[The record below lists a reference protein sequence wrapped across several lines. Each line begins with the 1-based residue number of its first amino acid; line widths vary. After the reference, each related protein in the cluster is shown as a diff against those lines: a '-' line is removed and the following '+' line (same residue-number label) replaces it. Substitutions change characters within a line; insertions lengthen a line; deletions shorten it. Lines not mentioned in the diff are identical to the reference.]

1 MWEENNV
8 EKTEKDQ
15 CFVIMPIGELD
26 TYPKD
31 HFKQVYED
39 LLCPAIQEAG
49 YEPKRADDDKSS
61 SMIQVSIIRD
71 IIESPMAVCD
81 LSTRNPN
88 VLFELGV
95 RQAFDLPVVLV
106 QEKDTPRIFDIS
118 TINTVDYRKN
128 LIYREVIED
137 RKKIIDAIKETK
149 DNKKGINSIIKLLN
163 LGKAQINERNTLSEN
178 EETNLLLYSILNR
191 FDKWENIYASNYN
204 MKDNLTF
211 LEEKNNIE
219 SRRIIETLTNEFWE
233 MYKKYGEEEARRYIK
248 NIGAELLKNSDLTAR
263 YKKQVLSTLNQLEKA
278 IGEKQ

>member
-1 MWEENNV
+1 M

>member
-1 MWEENNV
+1 
-8 EKTEKDQ
+8 
-15 CFVIMPIGELD
+15 MPDMQKVGILA
-26 TYPKD
+26 
-31 HFKQVYED
+31 
-39 LLCPAIQEAG
+39 LMRLQEANDG
-49 YEPKRADDDKSS
+49 KRADDDKSS

-178 EETNLLLYSILNR
+178 EETNLLLYSLLNR
-191 FDKWENIYASNYN
+191 FDKWENIYASNCN
-204 MKDNLTF
+204 MKDNLAL
-211 LEEKNNIE
+211 LEEKNNKE
-219 SRRIIETLTNEFWE
+219 SRHMIETLTNEFWE
-233 MYKKYGEEEARRYIK
+233 MYKKYGEEEAKRYIK
-248 NIGAELLKNSDLTAR
+248 DVGTELLKSSDLTIR
-263 YKKQVLSTLNQLEKA
+263 YKNQVLRTLNQLEKS
-278 IGEKQ
+278 IGEKR